1 MASNRTRLIVNT
13 AAATLMLAALAGA
26 LVGAVVLKAGWY
38 NIAATR
44 QHFQFVHSVLEQGMR
59 ESVRHHAR
67 GVTVP
72 ALMTP
77 QQIRRGAVVY
87 RDNCA
92 QCHGGPGFAQSDWG
106 QSMQPLPGTLVDA
119 TRRWK
124 AGELYWITRHGI
136 KMSGMPAWE
145 YHLADD
151 DLWAVVAFMHR
162 LPSLTPKAYDE
173 ITAREADR

>member
-1 MASNRTRLIVNT
+1 MPSNRTRLIFKT
-13 AAATLMLAALAGA
+13 AAATLLLAAVAGA
-26 LVGAVVLKAGWY
+26 LLGAVVLKAGWY
-38 NIAATR
+38 DIGATR
-44 QHFQFVHSVLEQGMR
+44 QHFQFFHSVLEQGMR

-67 GVTVP
+67 AVTVP
-72 ALMTP
+72 ALTAP
-77 QQIRRGAVVY
+77 QQIPRGAAVY

-106 QSMQPLPGTLVDA
+106 KSMQPLPGPLVDA
-119 TRRWK
+119 TRHWK

-173 ITAREADR
+173 ITAREANK

>member
-1 MASNRTRLIVNT
+1 MPSNRTRLILIT
-13 AAATLMLAALAGA
+13 AAATLALAALAGV
-26 LVGAVVLKAGWY
+26 LLGIVVLKAGWY
-38 NIAATR
+38 NVGATR
-44 QHFQFVHSVLEQGMR
+44 QHFQVVYSVLEQGMR
-59 ESVRHHAR
+59 ESVRYQAR
-67 GVTVP
+67 AVTVP
-72 ALMTP
+72 ALTAP
-77 QQIRRGAVVY
+77 RQIRRGAQVY

-92 QCHGGPGFAQSDWG
+92 QCHGGPGFAQSNWG
-106 QSMQPLPGTLVDA
+106 KSMQPLPGPLVGA

-145 YHLADD
+145 YHLADE

-173 ITAREADR
+173 ITAREASR